1 MTTKVL
7 TRKERFHRR
16 GVRLEVFTITWNVV
30 EAVVAI
36 GAGILAGRASPTS
49 SARLYPPCK
58 ATWRDSLRV
67 S

>member
-1 MTTKVL
+1 MTAKVL
-7 TRKERFHRR
+7 TRKERLHRR

-30 EAVVAI
+30 EAVVAVD
-36 GAGILAGRASPTS
+36 AGILAGSLAHELRTPLST
-49 SARLYPPCK
+49 CK